1 MQRKTNGMQRQ
12 RDGMEGKTDARFWT
26 APPAIQMAKPRE
38 QECATCIVLDPHDR
52 GIWMPHGI
60 NLIIMSFPWSG
71 RAGSEPDLRPR
82 FTAGSRTHRHLNRL
96 LSPFQRNI
104 SYA

>member
-1 MQRKTNGMQRQ
+1 
-12 RDGMEGKTDARFWT
+12 MEGKTDAR
-26 APPAIQMAKPRE
+26 PPAIQMAKPRE
-38 QECATCIVLDPHDR
+38 QECATCIVLDPDR
-52 GIWMPHGI
+52 RIWTPHGI

-96 LSPFQRNI
+96 NGGHALSPFQRNI